1 MEVNKSLLA
10 AIQHRRTYYAIT
22 DKSPVSDKE
31 LERILK
37 FTILNI
43 PSAFNSQSTRIV
55 LLLDDNHKRL
65 WELTKQSLKK
75 IIPESNFLATETK
88 INSFEAGY
96 GTILFYEDQQTV
108 KGLQEQFSAYKD
120 NFPVWS
126 HQTSAMHQFAIWVLL
141 EDIGFGVSLQ
151 HYNPLIDE
159 DVQKEWNIN
168 PDWKLIAEMPFGL
181 PSASPGEKEFL
192 PVDERIKV
200 FKGK

>member
-1 MEVNKSLLA
+1 MKVNKSLLE
-10 AIQHRRTYYAIT
+10 AIQHRRTYYTIT

-31 LERILK
+31 LEEILK

-43 PSAFNSQSTRIV
+43 PSAFNSQSTRMV
-55 LLLDDNHKRL
+55 LLLNDNHKRL
-65 WELTKQSLKK
+65 WQLTKQSLKK
-75 IIPESNFLATETK
+75 IIPESNFSATETK
-88 INSFEAGY
+88 INSFEVGY

-108 KGLQEQFSAYKD
+108 KGLQDQFPGYKD

-141 EDIGFGVSLQ
+141 EEMGFGVSLQ

-168 PDWKLIAEMPFGL
+168 PDWKLIAEMPFGF

-192 PVDERIKV
+192 PVDDRIRI
-200 FKGK
+200 FK

>member
-1 MEVNKSLLA
+1 MEVNKSLLE

-31 LERILK
+31 IEEILK

-75 IIPESNFLATETK
+75 IIPESKFSVTETK

-108 KGLQEQFSAYKD
+108 KRLQEQFPAYKD

-141 EDIGFGVSLQ
+141 EDMGVGISLQ

-192 PVDERIKV
+192 PVDDRIKI